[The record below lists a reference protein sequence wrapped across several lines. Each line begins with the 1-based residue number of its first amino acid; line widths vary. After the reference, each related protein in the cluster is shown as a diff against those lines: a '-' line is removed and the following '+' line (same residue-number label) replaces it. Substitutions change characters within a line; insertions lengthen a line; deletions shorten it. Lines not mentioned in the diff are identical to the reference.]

1 MSHITITIEEKVIV
15 NALDAFIQHDNIKDL
30 IKDMFN
36 HNDRAKQILG
46 KLLLGESLPLKPRI
60 GQMGLFK
67 IQGNWFTNRDTTKD
81 TDLDRKG
88 YLSCKVTGLSSYVD
102 YAPIKI
108 EFPTYDE
115 SGMVVITSSGINYD
129 EFIWLEEDK
138 NVETKTILL

>member
-67 IQGNWFTNRDTTKD
+67 IQ
-81 TDLDRKG
+81 
-88 YLSCKVTGLSSYVD
+88 
-102 YAPIKI
+102 
-108 EFPTYDE
+108 
-115 SGMVVITSSGINYD
+115 
-129 EFIWLEEDK
+129 
-138 NVETKTILL
+138 